1 MVVIFKHPTA
11 FQRSAIIANHILESL
26 EGFFVYIKILPVFQI
41 MKMAFHRSFFS
52 THKVRPATSITH
64 TKMLIVRI
72 NATSKQQTTI
82 DCSTH
87 NARQAAYFANQVNNL
102 GITPQVDT
110 TLAKIVSSIPGLNDR
125 SRVLDVGAG
134 DGALL
139 PHLNG
144 MGVRDILAVD
154 VCPEMLAAIHTKY
167 PPNSQSTEDN
177 NNSNDNNNI
186 KFSSDNSPHS
196 TLGNIPALRTWC
208 GDVMDLPDYMGP
220 FDVVFCNAVYGNL
233 HNPREALLK
242 LLLMT
247 KPGGYVVISHPLG
260 SKWHQKYS
268 AANPDIV
275 PHPLPSEA
283 SLESDIL
290 YDLPAKLVQFIDNDE
305 IYLTILQVP
314 ENYALTVNLGTLE
327 EEAANAAAVPVVYLD
342 GEIVAGFGRGSRQL
356 GVPTANLDPVL
367 LGEKLAELP
376 VGVYFGWAKVD
387 CGPGAPAEDSKVH
400 KMVMNIGKRPTFE
413 NGDGDGESDVSVEVH
428 IMHNYQGDFYG
439 KDAKVVV
446 LGYIRPEV
454 KFAGI
459 QELLRRIHADIG
471 IARSQLDSERWAK
484 FQEDPWLK

>member
-1 MVVIFKHPTA
+1 MVVRFKQPTL
-11 FQRSAIIANHILESL
+11 FQRSAIIYNHRLESL
-26 EGFFVYIKILPVFQI
+26 EGVVVYIKILLVIQM
-41 MKMAFHRSFFS
+41 MKMAFHRNFFS
-52 THKVRPATSITH
+52 NHKARPTTRISH
-64 TKMLIVRI
+64 TIQLIARI
-72 NATSKQQTTI
+72 NATSKQETAI

-87 NARQAAYFANQVNNL
+87 NARQAAYFANQVDNL

-110 TLAKIVSSIPGLNDR
+110 TLAKIASSIPGLNDN

-139 PHLNG
+139 PHLKK
-144 MGVRDILAVD
+144 MDVRDILAVD
-154 VCPEMLAAIHTKY
+154 VCPEMLAAINTKY
-167 PPNSQSTEDN
+167 PHISQSTEDN
-177 NNSNDNNNI
+177 NNNNDNNNS
-186 KFSSDNSPHS
+186 KSSNNKSPYS

-260 SKWHQKYS
+260 SKWHQNYS

-305 IYLTILQVP
+305 MYLAVLQLP
-314 ENYALTVNLGTLE
+314 ENYALTVNLGTSE
-327 EEAANAAAVPVVYLD
+327 EEDANAAAVPVVYLD
-342 GEIVAGFGRGSRQL
+342 GKIVAGFGRGSRQL
-356 GVPTANLDPVL
+356 GVPTANIDPVPM
-367 LGEKLAELP
+367 GEKIAELP
-376 VGVYFGWAKVD
+376 EGVYFGWAKVD
-387 CGPGAPAEDSKVH
+387 CGPGVPAEDSKVH
-400 KMVMNIGKRPTFE
+400 KMVMNVGKRPTFVG
-413 NGDGDGESDVSVEVH
+413 NGDGESDVSVEVH
-428 IMHNYQGDFYG
+428 IMHNYQGDFYN
-439 KDAKVVV
+439 KHAKVVL
-446 LGYIRPEV
+446 LGHIRPEV
-454 KFAGI
+454 KFSGI